1 MLEAVGGGWGGGGMV
16 EEIIKADNEDLMVRL
31 QRR

>member
-1 MLEAVGGGWGGGGMV
+1 MLQAVVGGGGGML

-31 QRR
+31 RSR